1 MARSDDLHTLPPG
14 LPIPVNDGA
23 CDHLPGS
30 AWPAVPLLATS
41 GRVVSLSQ
49 LSSKWIVVYFYP
61 RTGLPDQD
69 PPGGMQLWDAIPGAR
84 GCTPQACSY
93 RDHHAELRE
102 LGCHVFGIMFWD
114 TSTNVLEKRHLVR
127 YNWLEK
133 TITATVVTV
142 GFIAGDV
149 PTRLMV
155 LIFLTNWLW
164 IPAIAYYDLA
174 LRRVA
179 KAPR

>member
-1 MARSDDLHTLPPG
+1 MIVERQAQWLFRVNAVTNWVLAPKAIID
-14 LPIPVNDGA
+14 PVGA
-23 CDHLPGS
+23 ALWYGGAHPNYPSVIRLW
-30 AWPAVPLLATS
+30 A
-41 GRVVSLSQ
+41 SL
-49 LSSKWIVVYFYP
+49 VF
-61 RTGLPDQD
+61 
-69 PPGGMQLWDAIPGAR
+69 M
-84 GCTPQACSY
+84 
-93 RDHHAELRE
+93 
-102 LGCHVFGIMFWD
+102 FGIMFWD

-149 PTRLMV
+149 PIRLMV

-179 KAPR
+179 KASRA